1 MRMFSRF
8 SSAIY
13 QARQELRNNSHVV
26 KPKTWQS
33 IDVSRRPE
41 FESTEVMWFGM
52 RVPILPDIPLEQWQ
66 RDIGPNLPWADNH
79 FKERVSG
86 YPLNPGTEW
95 ANWPWG
101 KSADGFRQ
109 GDMFNHTYAERYW
122 PKYATKYGPIA
133 TVEDAQQALAKL
145 AIRDI
150 VSNQRGIRYDYGDL
164 GDVVNQLIKD
174 PLTRQAVLP
183 VFFPEDTGAVHGDRV
198 PCSLFYHFIIRD
210 DRLDL
215 YYYLRSCDF
224 IRHFRD
230 DIYLTLLLQMWVVE
244 QLSPHMKLT
253 TGSFI
258 MQIGSLHIFKND
270 LLSL

>member
-1 MRMFSRF
+1 MRNFPNF

-13 QARQELRNNSHVV
+13 HARNELRHNSRVV

-33 IDVSRRPE
+33 IDVSKRPE

-52 RVPILPDIPLEQWQ
+52 KVEIHPRFSLDRWQQDIQ
-66 RDIGPNLPWADNH
+66 PNLPWADRH
-79 FKERVSG
+79 FEERVSG
-86 YPLNPGTEW
+86 YPLNPGVEW

-101 KSADGFRQ
+101 KSADNFRK
-109 GDMFNHTYAERYW
+109 DEMFNHTYAERYW
-122 PKYATKYGPIA
+122 PKYATKYGPIKTA
-133 TVEDAQQALAKL
+133 EEAAASLTLKDAASA
-145 AIRDI
+145 
-150 VSNQRGIRYDYGDL
+150 QRGIRYEYGDL
-164 GDVVNQLIKD
+164 NDVVNQLIKD

-198 PCSLFYHFIIRD
+198 PCSLFYHFIIRN

-230 DIYLTLLLQMWVVE
+230 DIYLTLLLQRWMVE
-244 QLSPHMKLT
+244 KLSPHMKLT
-253 TGSFI
+253 TGNFL
-258 MQIGSLHIFKND
+258 MQIGSLHVFKND